1 MDLNKGMDGNL
12 KDTLSEKGLRYT
24 LSLMLVK
31 HAILR
36 QLLHMESY
44 Y

>member
-1 MDLNKGMDGNL
+1 MDGNL
-12 KDTLSEKGLRYT
+12 KDTLSEKELRYT

-31 HAILR
+31 DAILR
-36 QLLHMESY
+36 QLLHTESY